1 MYVHVGPAPSP
12 QACLPFLL
20 LAGLAELGI
29 SSVPLRT
36 LHMQNVIFALHLG
49 HLVAATS
56 NVAARSETFHACLRV
71 CVYLCVCVCVCV
83 CVCAC
88 MCACMCACKYV
99 YLRTAKVQM
108 RCMKEEMLRATVAVC
123 SLHHQGSR
131 FTQHKQ
137 K

>member
-49 HLVAATS
+49 HLDAATS
-56 NVAARSETFHACLRV
+56 NVAARSETFHTCARARV
-71 CVYLCVCVCVCV
+71 CVRACVRVRVRVCVRVCV
-83 CVCAC
+83 
-88 MCACMCACKYV
+88 
-99 YLRTAKVQM
+99 
-108 RCMKEEMLRATVAVC
+108 
-123 SLHHQGSR
+123 
-131 FTQHKQ
+131 
-137 K
+137 